1 MGSEQFVVFVTA
13 PKGEL
18 AAQIAHALV
27 GEKLAACVN
36 ILPSVRSIYTWDD
49 AVQDDEEQLL
59 IIKTTAER
67 YPALEARVRALHSYE
82 VAEIIALP
90 IVRGSADYLS
100 WLTAGC
106 RP

>member
-1 MGSEQFVVFVTA
+1 MEAERFVVFVTA

-18 AAQIAHALV
+18 AAQIARTLV
-27 GEKLAACVN
+27 EEKLAACVN
-36 ILPSVRSIYTWDD
+36 ILPSVRSIYFWDD

-67 YPALEARVRALHSYE
+67 YPALEERVRALHSYE
-82 VAEIIALP
+82 VAEVIALP
-90 IVRGSADYLS
+90 IERGSADYLS